1 MNLYVNYPKIN
12 FKLDSYDSV
21 RAIDITS
28 SIRIKKFLKEYRGIS
43 YFPYVIQNGERPD
56 TVSYKI
62 YKDSTLDWLI
72 LLTNDMYNVYDDWPK
87 DQETFNRYII
97 EKYGSISAASS
108 EIKYY
113 YDADGDIIDL
123 TTYNS
128 LSTSQRKLESAF
140 DYEQRINI
148 NKSKIKVVQPRH
160 IGAIES
166 QLNAQLVQP
175 IR

>member
-28 SIRIKKFLKEYRGIS
+28 SIRIKKFLKEYRGIG

-97 EKYGSISAASS
+97 EKYGSIVVA
-108 EIKYY
+108 
-113 YDADGDIIDL
+113 G
-123 TTYNS
+123 
-128 LSTSQRKLESAF
+128 LSPWTVRWLF
-140 DYEQRINI
+140 R
-148 NKSKIKVVQPRH
+148 
-160 IGAIES
+160 
-166 QLNAQLVQP
+166 
-175 IR
+175 

>member
-1 MNLYVNYPKIN
+1 MNLYLNYPKIN

-28 SIRIKKFLKEYRGIS
+28 SIRIKKFIKEYRGIGYS
-43 YFPYVIQNGERPD
+43 PYVIRDGERPD

-72 LLTNDMYNVYDDWPK
+72 LLVNDMYNIYDDWPK
-87 DQETFNRYII
+87 DQETFNRYIV

-108 EIKYY
+108 EVKYY
-113 YDADGDIIDL
+113 YDANNNIIDL

-128 LSTSQRKLESAF
+128 LPSSQKKLESSL
-140 DYEQRINI
+140 DYEQRLNI
-148 NKSKIKVVQPRH
+148 NKSKIRVVQPQY

-166 QLNAQLVQP
+166 QLATQLIQP